1 MFHRHQIDE
10 RMTRSAQPEPQEQI
24 DRVPSR
30 LERVRREHV
39 RWLCLVY
46 LDHFRPAPTKD
57 TALLAAVQAD
67 YPDAT
72 LLELRRSLDYL
83 ESHGLLAVKERG
95 DRWLLKL
102 TWQGIDLVEYTSPA
116 LLGIGRP
123 A

>member
-1 MFHRHQIDE
+1 M
-10 RMTRSAQPEPQEQI
+10 SAQAKPVEVF
-24 DRVPSR
+24 DLVPSR
-30 LERVRREHV
+30 LEKVRREHV

-46 LDHFRPAPTKD
+46 LDHFRPESTKD
-57 TALLAAVQAD
+57 AALLAAVQAD

-95 DRWLLKL
+95 DRWVLKL

-116 LLGIGRP
+116 LPGVGRP
-123 A
+123 V